1 MIEKILERLE
11 ECQDRYEDVA
21 YYESLE
27 NGHTL
32 DYEYSNGKKD
42 GIAEAIE
49 IVQEVAKEYGVCEV
63 MRSNC
68 EVAKDGGW
76 ILCSERLPK
85 LVKNKY
91 RVAFEHIVN
100 CDRDASYLSDAY
112 RNDLTDLLELIN
124 KYESNGWIPTEKEL
138 PTKRDWYLALFKE
151 PDTDFVLIP
160 KVADYLMGVH
170 TKYTTEEGWIIAD
183 CTDTERDGVEYYKKL
198 KCIAWKPIAPYQK
211 GE

>member
-1 MIEKILERLE
+1 MIEKILEGLKE
-11 ECQDRYEDVA
+11 YQKEYKSGLGDFTDELVDRVLRNA
-21 YYESLE
+21 
-27 NGHTL
+27 
-32 DYEYSNGKKD
+32 
-42 GIAEAIE
+42 IA
-49 IVQEVAKEYGVCEV
+49 IVQEE
-63 MRSNC
+63 S
-68 EVAKDGGW
+68 KDGGW
-76 ILCSERLPK
+76 I
-85 LVKNKY
+85 
-91 RVAFEHIVN
+91 
-100 CDRDASYLSDAY
+100 
-112 RNDLTDLLELIN
+112 
-124 KYESNGWIPTEKEL
+124 PTENEL